1 MLSPSNPRPR
11 ATALLVSALAAG
23 LLATA
28 PADAAKRAPRV
39 TPGSTYL
46 ALGDSV
52 SFGYQEPQV
61 VPAPDYQKAST
72 FQGFP
77 EHLASRLRLKL
88 SNAACPGETSGSLL
102 DAKAQSNGCENRAA
116 GSTAPVY
123 RTSFPLHV
131 RYSGSQIDYA

>member
-1 MLSPSNPRPR
+1 MLRSLHPRSCAAAVVLAVLAALLLSS
-11 ATALLVSALAAG
+11 ATAQ
-23 LLATA
+23 
-28 PADAAKRAPRV
+28 AAKRPRV

-61 VPAPDYQKAST
+61 VPAPDYPRAST
-72 FQGFP
+72 FLGFP

-102 DAKAQSNGCENRAA
+102 DAKAQSNGCENRAP

-123 RTSFPLHV
+123 RTS
-131 RYSGSQIDYA
+131 